1 MLVGTWYSGRFKWSK
16 QQEDGRLKSDKTAK
30 GQQKTELEDEKEA
43 EDEARPGRHQMNEP
57 KKVDDV
63 NNRVCNLGG
72 SQRQDNDD
80 DRETMER
87 II

>member
-43 EDEARPGRHQMNEP
+43 EDEP